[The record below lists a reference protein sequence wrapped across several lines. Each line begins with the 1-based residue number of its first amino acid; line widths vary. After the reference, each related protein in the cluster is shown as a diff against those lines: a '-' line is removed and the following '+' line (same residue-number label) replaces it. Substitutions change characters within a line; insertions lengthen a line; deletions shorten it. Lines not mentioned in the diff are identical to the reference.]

1 MRIGKVKE
9 SILKRSVLRQ
19 LHNHSEKGS
28 PAPGED
34 AGVLFMP
41 EFMPEFTQG
50 FSGKNGVAM
59 AVNPVEGWTFA
70 AKRAVYGAV
79 NSMLA
84 AGAAPKAISLSILMP
99 EEAEEKQLKALI
111 KEIDSLCMQENILVL
126 SGHTAV
132 SPYVSTLIL
141 SVTAMGSITENRKD
155 ITANKGSITRNK
167 ESIAD
172 SKGNTKQ
179 VAVVNADLDLVV
191 AGTVGREGA
200 AMLAAEYAKRLKE
213 RYAPSYVEAAKHL
226 FDDGSMTAVADIL
239 QEKEVVSVH
248 DVREGGIFA
257 ALWEMAAAAN
267 VGLSIDLKNI
277 PIK

>member
-1 MRIGKVKE
+1 
-9 SILKRSVLRQ
+9 
-19 LHNHSEKGS
+19 
-28 PAPGED
+28 
-34 AGVLFMP
+34 MP

-84 AGAAPKAISLSILMP
+84 AGAASKAISLSILMP

-141 SVTAMGSITENRKD
+141 SVTAMGSITRNKEN
-155 ITANKGSITRNK
+155 IVVSK

-200 AMLAAEYAKRLKE
+200 AMLAAEYAKRLEE

-248 DVREGGIFA
+248 DVREGGI
-257 ALWEMAAAAN
+257 LPHSGKWQRQPMSDC
-267 VGLSIDLKNI
+267 LLILKIYRSSSIR
-277 PIK
+277 

>member
-99 EEAEEKQLKALI
+99 EEAEETVKG
-111 KEIDSLCMQENILVL
+111 IDKRNRQPLYAGKYFSAFRAY
-126 SGHTAV
+126 SG
-132 SPYVSTLIL
+132 
-141 SVTAMGSITENRKD
+141 VT
-155 ITANKGSITRNK
+155 
-167 ESIAD
+167 
-172 SKGNTKQ
+172 
-179 VAVVNADLDLVV
+179 VC
-191 AGTVGREGA
+191 
-200 AMLAAEYAKRLKE
+200 
-213 RYAPSYVEAAKHL
+213 
-226 FDDGSMTAVADIL
+226 
-239 QEKEVVSVH
+239 
-248 DVREGGIFA
+248 
-257 ALWEMAAAAN
+257 
-267 VGLSIDLKNI
+267 
-277 PIK
+277 

>member
-19 LHNHSEKGS
+19 LHNHSEQGS
-28 PAPGED
+28 PASGED
-34 AGVLFMP
+34 AGVLFIP

-99 EEAEEKQLKALI
+99 EKAEEKQLKALM

-141 SVTAMGSITENRKD
+141 SVTAMEN
-155 ITANKGSITRNK
+155 IVVSK

-200 AMLAAEYAKRLKE
+200 AMLAAEYAKRLEE

-226 FDDGSMTAVADIL
+226 FDDGSMTAVEDI
-239 QEKEVVSVH
+239 
-248 DVREGGIFA
+248 
-257 ALWEMAAAAN
+257 
-267 VGLSIDLKNI
+267 
-277 PIK
+277 

>member
-79 NSMLA
+79 IVCWQREQLQKRFRSVFLCRKKQRKNS
-84 AGAAPKAISLSILMP
+84 
-99 EEAEEKQLKALI
+99 
-111 KEIDSLCMQENILVL
+111 
-126 SGHTAV
+126 
-132 SPYVSTLIL
+132 
-141 SVTAMGSITENRKD
+141 
-155 ITANKGSITRNK
+155 
-167 ESIAD
+167 
-172 SKGNTKQ
+172 
-179 VAVVNADLDLVV
+179 
-191 AGTVGREGA
+191 
-200 AMLAAEYAKRLKE
+200 
-213 RYAPSYVEAAKHL
+213 
-226 FDDGSMTAVADIL
+226 
-239 QEKEVVSVH
+239 
-248 DVREGGIFA
+248 
-257 ALWEMAAAAN
+257 
-267 VGLSIDLKNI
+267 
-277 PIK
+277 

>member
-84 AGAAPKAISLSILMP
+84 AGAAPKRFRSVFLCRK
-99 EEAEEKQLKALI
+99 KQ
-111 KEIDSLCMQENILVL
+111 
-126 SGHTAV
+126 
-132 SPYVSTLIL
+132 
-141 SVTAMGSITENRKD
+141 RK
-155 ITANKGSITRNK
+155 NS
-167 ESIAD
+167 
-172 SKGNTKQ
+172 
-179 VAVVNADLDLVV
+179 
-191 AGTVGREGA
+191 
-200 AMLAAEYAKRLKE
+200 
-213 RYAPSYVEAAKHL
+213 
-226 FDDGSMTAVADIL
+226 
-239 QEKEVVSVH
+239 
-248 DVREGGIFA
+248 
-257 ALWEMAAAAN
+257 
-267 VGLSIDLKNI
+267 
-277 PIK
+277 

>member
-28 PAPGED
+28 

-99 EEAEEKQLKALI
+99 EEAEN
-111 KEIDSLCMQENILVL
+111 S
-126 SGHTAV
+126 
-132 SPYVSTLIL
+132 
-141 SVTAMGSITENRKD
+141 
-155 ITANKGSITRNK
+155 
-167 ESIAD
+167 
-172 SKGNTKQ
+172 
-179 VAVVNADLDLVV
+179 
-191 AGTVGREGA
+191 
-200 AMLAAEYAKRLKE
+200 
-213 RYAPSYVEAAKHL
+213 
-226 FDDGSMTAVADIL
+226 
-239 QEKEVVSVH
+239 
-248 DVREGGIFA
+248 
-257 ALWEMAAAAN
+257 
-267 VGLSIDLKNI
+267 
-277 PIK
+277 